1 MKGASSASKAAFA
14 FEAEASSRNPQPSAV
29 EQEVLGLFDQLRE
42 PLFRYLLSF
51 SLTIADSEEIL
62 QETFLA
68 LFQHLQ
74 QGKSRL
80 NLKGWLFR
88 VAHNLA
94 LRKRRDERRDP
105 QNFTVTDLPFEELVT
120 DPAPNPEDQLAA
132 SQKQKLIAAVVDALP
147 EQDRRCLFL
156 RAEGLRY
163 REIADVLEIS
173 ISTVSVSLGR
183 SLARIGRA
191 AER

>member
-1 MKGASSASKAAFA
+1 MSTPSELNLVVTSVADAGRTHSSSAV
-14 FEAEASSRNPQPSAV
+14 V
-29 EQEVLGLFDQLRE
+29 EEVVGLFDELRS
-42 PLFRYLLSF
+42 PLFRYLLGF
-51 SLTIADSEEIL
+51 SLAVPDSEDIL

-74 QGKSRL
+74 RDKSRQ
-80 NLKGWLFR
+80 NLRAWLFR

-94 LRKRRDERRDP
+94 LKKQQRSRL
-105 QNFTVTDLPFEELVT
+105 DLRNISKSALAVEDFIA

-132 SQKQKLIAAVVDALP
+132 TQKQARIVAALNALP
-147 EQDRRCLFL
+147 EQNRWCLYL

-163 REIADVLEIS
+163 REIAEVLEMS
-173 ISTVSVSLGR
+173 LGAVSLSLER
-183 SLARIGRA
+183 SLARIARA

>member
-1 MKGASSASKAAFA
+1 MKGPSSPSSLALA
-14 FEAEASSRNPQPSAV
+14 FEAGAPTRNVRPSPI
-29 EQEVLGLFDQLRE
+29 EQDVLEFFDQLRE

-51 SLTIADSEEIL
+51 SLAPSDSEEII

-74 QGKSRL
+74 RGKSRA

-94 LRKRRDERRDP
+94 LRSRRDARRD
-105 QNFTVTDLPFEELVT
+105 QRICSVNASAFEELVA
-120 DPAPNPEDQLAA
+120 DPAPSPEDRLAA
-132 SQKQKLIAAVVDALP
+132 NRRQRVIAAVVDALP
-147 EQDRRCLFL
+147 EQDRRCLLL
-156 RAEGLRY
+156 RAEGLNY
-163 REIADVLEIS
+163 REIADVLGIS

-183 SLARIGRA
+183 SLARISRA